1 MSNNENLT
9 KPLIVSVVG
18 LLMNKVKLSMQSAKK
33 NKELAS
39 KLESTINLVSE
50 QLLPHFIQK
59 NMQNYEELNNMHNLC
74 YLFAHKTQQ
83 VFNSRIIHTCIDQN
97 WDLKGLK

>member
-39 KLESTINLVSE
+39 KLESTVNLLSE

-74 YLFAHKTQQ
+74 YLFAHKT
-83 VFNSRIIHTCIDQN
+83 
-97 WDLKGLK
+97 